1 MRLQYFPEPSCIKI
15 EDRLKNVV
23 TLNMEEAE
31 DLYFG
36 LEFLLRDMR
45 KVIEDAQE
53 ARE

>member
-1 MRLQYFPEPSCIKI
+1 MRLQYFPEARVRIC
-15 EDRLKNVV
+15 DRSENEVNL
-23 TLNMEEAE
+23 TMEEAE

-36 LEFLLRDMR
+36 LGFMLRDMR